1 MPSPDAELWADR
13 RSTQNSLHALRA
25 ELASL
30 RETVAA
36 HTAEIDRLKG
46 SSTSQLAGSSAPLAS
61 SSTQFR
67 WPTPVVLVVATLD
80 GTLKTGPRGF
90 NVSWAVNTSRTTVL
104 LYQRLYQ
111 NRPHY
116 VKNVAYE
123 AGVHIDFILRHYDN
137 LPNVTVFMQADA
149 LRHNAFSFSWLRCV
163 REDDAPGM
171 YAPLTKVRS
180 TRKDFSI
187 WEECC
192 GGAAVVEQCWRD
204 VLDATGYGWLLADR
218 ELPRVKFFPG
228 AQFVASRSQLR
239 RHPREVYAKLHAM
252 AAGGDGRCHTGPL
265 QWSRL
270 NATSSW
276 RAGTSLEKDEVG
288 MTQHTLPGAWEH
300 LHHLLIGDLHSA
312 ADPSATYPRS
322 PLGNRGERRA
332 TSALSSPE
340 FFHDYCLAFKEDCAG
355 SPCDQYLSWAGRKK
369 ETHQFG
375 VRQAIRKYG
384 IGQ

>member
-36 HTAEIDRLKG
+36 HTAELDRLKG
-46 SSTSQLAGSSAPLAS
+46 SSSQLAGSSAPLAS

-276 RAGTSLEKDEVG
+276 RAGTSLEKDEVDVLLHPLRPSP
-288 MTQHTLPGAWEH
+288 TPSNVRGASTNQKPPFRI
-300 LHHLLIGDLHSA
+300 L
-312 ADPSATYPRS
+312 
-322 PLGNRGERRA
+322 RA
-332 TSALSSPE
+332 LDESEAS
-340 FFHDYCLAFKEDCAG
+340 
-355 SPCDQYLSWAGRKK
+355 
-369 ETHQFG
+369 
-375 VRQAIRKYG
+375 I
-384 IGQ
+384 